1 MTRIFTTLAAVNAL
15 ALVVSFILGVWSK
28 LGDGVRQP
36 DGAIYLLHFTIGLL
50 AAIVT
55 LLVHCIIFTYFLG
68 TGRWVKEVKLAYK
81 LPDEP
86 HAKLTRELKRRTFP
100 PALFAMLITIAAAA
114 AGAGAQLQE
123 WPWGVHGTLATLA
136 LVVNG
141 WAFWVEYRD
150 VRINA
155 RVILD
160 VLDEVNRIR
169 AEQGL
174 PTNEEALDQLVQ

>member
-1 MTRIFTTLAAVNAL
+1 
-15 ALVVSFILGVWSK
+15 
-28 LGDGVRQP
+28 
-36 DGAIYLLHFTIGLL
+36 
-50 AAIVT
+50 
-55 LLVHCIIFTYFLG
+55 
-68 TGRWVKEVKLAYK
+68 
-81 LPDEP
+81 
-86 HAKLTRELKRRTFP
+86 
-100 PALFAMLITIAAAA
+100 MLITIAAAA